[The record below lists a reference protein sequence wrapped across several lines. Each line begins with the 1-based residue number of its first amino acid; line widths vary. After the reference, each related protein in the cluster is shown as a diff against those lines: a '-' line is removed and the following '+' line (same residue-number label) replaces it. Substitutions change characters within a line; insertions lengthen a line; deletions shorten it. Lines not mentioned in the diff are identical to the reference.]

1 MIQYSCCLAFI
12 CIQLCSVM
20 YISGCSREQQN
31 NQSAPP
37 SADISKKNTLLTG
50 SSVPGGVVAET
61 KILSTFENI
70 STLHQAV
77 KKHNPKQKDG
87 QSHMKPQEL
96 IVFSERGHGVAY
108 VSVNGAREQVIHNGK
123 RGNVYTGISKL
134 SISPDGQRISYSCML
149 GEKQRLVIDNVATQ
163 IFDFVWEP
171 VYSPDSRHVAYYADS
186 LGTTRLVLDGKIIE
200 ENVAFKSNS
209 LFTKDSAKVVYHMS
223 ANNEQGAVLVV
234 YDLATGN
241 KTYKE
246 ILATPIVMSNTT
258 NRIFAAVKEGD
269 RQRVIDFVVS
279 KPDEVHTSGLYTAV
293 GDMSVGIDGKSVA
306 FIAVKGNSRYLVA
319 NGKETRLPLDMLI
332 VAPPVL
338 RPDLKG
344 AGVILT
350 SNDRHNK
357 RSIFFQTMQSDGSNT
372 KQYEQMK
379 ELVYGMDSKGSVSS
393 AFTVKKGEK
402 WLVVLNGKEGP
413 DFDMVV
419 TPMFSPDGSKLVY
432 RARRGDKRLVVITD
446 VAGNTARYMAEYDM
460 VFMTVFTDDGKSVGY
475 GVKEGNQL
483 IWKVDKL

>member
-1 MIQYSCCLAFI
+1 MNQYFCRLALIF
-12 CIQLCSVM
+12 IQLCSVI
-20 YISGCSREQQN
+20 YISGCSSEPQKNHSDIDKQQ
-31 NQSAPP
+31 
-37 SADISKKNTLLTG
+37 KNAVLTG
-50 SSVPGGVVAET
+50 ASAPGGVVAET
-61 KILSTFENI
+61 TILSTFENI
-70 STLHQAV
+70 STLHQAI

-96 IVFSERGHGVAY
+96 IVFNEWGRGVAY
-108 VSVNGAREQVIHNGK
+108 VSVNGTKEQVIHNGK
-123 RGNVYTGISKL
+123 HGNIYTGISKL
-134 SISPDGQRISYSCML
+134 SISPDGQRVSYSCML
-149 GEKQRLVIDNVATQ
+149 GEKQRLVIDNVPTQ
-163 IFDFVWEP
+163 IFDLAWEP

-209 LFTKDSAKVVYHMS
+209 LFTKDSSKVVYHMI
-223 ANNEQGAVLVV
+223 ANNDQGAVLVI
-234 YDLATGN
+234 YDIASGN

-246 ILATPIVMSNTT
+246 IMVTPIVMSNST
-258 NRIFAAVKEGD
+258 NRIIAAVKEGD
-269 RQRVIDFVVS
+269 RQRVIDFLVS
-279 KPDEVHTSGLYTAV
+279 KPDEVHASGLYAAV

-306 FIAVKGNSRYLVA
+306 FIAVKGNSRYLVV
-319 NGKETRLPLDMLI
+319 NGKETRLPVDMLI
-332 VAPPVL
+332 VAAPVL

-350 SNDRHNK
+350 STSDRHNK
-357 RSIFFQTMQSDGSNT
+357 RYILFQTVQSDGSHT

-393 AFTVKKGEK
+393 AFVVKKGEK

-432 RARRGDKRLVVITD
+432 RARRGDKRLVVIVD
-446 VAGNTARYMAEYDM
+446 VAGNTTRYLTEYDM

-475 GVKEGNQL
+475 GVKERNQL